1 MFNQLLK
8 RQGCYLPVL
17 LTPQLVTRKQ
27 TLTLARGFPKL
38 QTGDIQCTE
47 VIVSITLLKL
57 LKRCET
63 LLNVTVGT
71 LWVAPLKCPF

>member
-1 MFNQLLK
+1 MFNKLLK

-17 LTPQLVTRKQ
+17 LAPHLMARKQ
-27 TLTLARGFPKL
+27 RRTLARGFTKL
-38 QTGDIQCTE
+38 QTRDIQGTK
-47 VIVSITLLKL
+47 VIVSIILLKL
-57 LKRCET
+57 SKRCEI